1 MHHFQRRQILGA
13 LSAAG
18 LGLALPQ
25 LARAE
30 GSLKT
35 ARVTVGFPAGDM
47 ADGVARLVS
56 ENIRGKYAEAVV
68 VDNKPGAAARMAISQ
83 FVKYKA
89 DGSEVLFT
97 PGAMVA
103 LFPHVF
109 EKLPYEPLTELTP
122 VTRVATSAFGLAVGP
137 AVPAEVKT
145 LEQYLAWAR
154 KDPKNGSYATSGAG
168 TGIHLTG
175 EYLARLT
182 KTPLTMIAYRGGAP
196 AVADLIAGQVPAQ
209 MATIPSLIE
218 HVRGGRARF
227 IAVSSA
233 ERLKALPEVPTFKE
247 LGHPQLVTDDFFGFF
262 LPPQGS
268 QEAAR
273 ALNAQI
279 LAALK
284 EPRVTANLEGLGL
297 SVSPSATPAEF
308 ASYVAQEHRKWGEI
322 AKRTEFKPLA

>member
-1 MHHFQRRQILGA
+1 MQHINRRQILGA
-13 LSAAG
+13 FSAAG
-18 LGLALPQ
+18 LGLALPS
-25 LARAE
+25 LARADA
-30 GSLKT
+30 LKS

-47 ADGVARLVS
+47 ADGIARAVAD
-56 ENIRGKYAEAVV
+56 NIRGKYAETVV

-83 FVKYKA
+83 FIKYKT

-109 EKLPYEPLTELTP
+109 EKLPYDPLADLMP

-154 KDPKNGSYATSGAG
+154 KDAKNGSYATSGAG

-182 KTPLTMIAYRGGAP
+182 KTPLTMVAYRGGAP

-209 MATIPSLIE
+209 MATVPSLIE

-227 IAVSSA
+227 IAVSSD
-233 ERLKALPEVPTFKE
+233 ERLKALPSVPTFKE
-247 LGHPQLVTDDFFGFF
+247 LGYPELVTDDFFGFF
-262 LPPQGS
+262 LPAQTAPAVAQ
-268 QEAAR
+268 
-273 ALNAQI
+273 ALNASV

-284 EPRVTANLEGLGL
+284 EPKVISYLEGLGL
-297 SVSPSATPAEF
+297 SISPTATPAEY
-308 ASYVAQEHRKWGEI
+308 AAYVTAEHRKWGEI